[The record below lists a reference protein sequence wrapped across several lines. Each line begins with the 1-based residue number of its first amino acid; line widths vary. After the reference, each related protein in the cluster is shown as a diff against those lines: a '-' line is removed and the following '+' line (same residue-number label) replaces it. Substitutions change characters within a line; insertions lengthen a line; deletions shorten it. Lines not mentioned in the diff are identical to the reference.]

1 MPAEISRRAEADLER
16 LLRRSVAE
24 FGQDHAE
31 RYYQSIL
38 GAFERLAAYPLAAR
52 ERPEYS
58 GNVRFHREGVHI
70 IVYRPT
76 GDQAVLIVRVLHGR
90 QDIRR
95 YL

>member
-1 MPAEISRRAEADLER
+1 MPVEISRRAEADLER
-16 LLRRSVAE
+16 LFRRSVAE

-38 GAFERLAAYPLAAR
+38 DAFQRLAEYPLAAR
-52 ERPEYS
+52 ERPEYRRD
-58 GNVRFHREGVHI
+58 VRLHREGVHTI
-70 IVYRPT
+70 IYRVT
-76 GDQAVLIVRVLHGR
+76 GERSVLVVRVLHGR

>member
-1 MPAEISRRAEADLER
+1 MPVEISKRAEADLER

-31 RYYQSIL
+31 RYYQSML
-38 GAFERLAAYPLAAR
+38 GAFEWLAEYPLAAR
-52 ERPEYS
+52 ERPEYR
-58 GNVRFHREGVHI
+58 GNVRLHREGAHI
-70 IVYRPT
+70 IVYRPM
-76 GDQAVLIVRVLHGR
+76 GDQKVLIVRVLHGR